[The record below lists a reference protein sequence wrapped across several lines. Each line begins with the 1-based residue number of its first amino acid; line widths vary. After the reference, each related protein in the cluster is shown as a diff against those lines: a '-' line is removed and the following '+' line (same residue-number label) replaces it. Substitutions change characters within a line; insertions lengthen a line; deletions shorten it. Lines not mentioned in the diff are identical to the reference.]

1 MSDEEECPPCP
12 VGMPGW
18 VMTFADLMSLLMC
31 FFVLLLA
38 FSEMDVMKY
47 KQVAGSM
54 REAFGVQNEIK
65 KKDIPRGTS
74 VVAQE
79 FSPGRP
85 DPTPL
90 NEVRQK
96 TTDMTKSTLDVIC
109 EKNSESLENET
120 TDVGG
125 GNESG
130 RVIMINKL
138 EELVRKTQAD
148 AMNIAEALEE
158 EIRNGQVEV
167 ETNGQEI
174 IIRVRENGSFPS
186 GSSTLQ
192 ASFIPIMAKIRKVL
206 AFTPGVISVEGH
218 SDNVPI
224 HTDRFRSNWDLSSA
238 RAVSVAHE
246 LLMKDELSAERLS
259 VSGYADTKPL
269 LPNESRKNMAINRR
283 VEIIISQTDLLQD
296 DRETVDLDAEAD
308 FQGDVQGKLGGTA
321 NVNTREDEINRDQL
335 GEGQS
340 AVVRGPTVRTTQ
352 EAASLDTEAGEKE
365 SGANQKDENEE
376 GNEGES
382 GNVGI
387 EMMGLPNLE
396 AGEVNSVSLDE
407 ELTTSTS
414 TSTSTNTNIN
424 TSTPT
429 NKTLPDSTE
438 SGSAILDEES
448 LAPANVF
455 DFDEAF
461 EAPDSTSEPDSSTAE
476 TDAIETDGA
485 TINVDSAAE
494 SDEIF

>member
-12 VGMPGW
+12 AGMPAW

-54 REAFGVQNEIK
+54 RDAFGVQNEIK

-96 TTDMTKSTLDVIC
+96 TTDMTRSTLDVIC
-109 EKNSESLENET
+109 EKNSESIEEGT
-120 TDVGG
+120 EDVGG

-130 RVIMINKL
+130 QVIMINKL
-138 EELVRKTQAD
+138 EELVEKTQVD
-148 AMNIAEALEE
+148 AMSIAEALEE

-186 GSSTLQ
+186 GSATLQ
-192 ASFIPIMAKIRKVL
+192 GSFIPIMAKIRKVL
-206 AFTPGVISVEGH
+206 ALTPGKISVEGH

-246 LLMKDELSAERLS
+246 LLLKDELSAERLS

-269 LPNESRKNMAINRR
+269 LPNESRRNMAVNRR

-296 DRETVDLDAEAD
+296 ERERVDLDAEAD
-308 FQGDVQGKLGGTA
+308 FQGDVQDSLKGTA
-321 NVNTREDEINRDQL
+321 NVNTREDEINRDL
-335 GEGQS
+335 SDEG
-340 AVVRGPTVRTTQ
+340 
-352 EAASLDTEAGEKE
+352 
-365 SGANQKDENEE
+365 
-376 GNEGES
+376 
-382 GNVGI
+382 
-387 EMMGLPNLE
+387 
-396 AGEVNSVSLDE
+396 
-407 ELTTSTS
+407 
-414 TSTSTNTNIN
+414 
-424 TSTPT
+424 
-429 NKTLPDSTE
+429 
-438 SGSAILDEES
+438 
-448 LAPANVF
+448 
-455 DFDEAF
+455 AF
-461 EAPDSTSEPDSSTAE
+461 EAIRGPMIRIPQANNESESAEPGTGNAQDENVSAEGEQANNPNAISEDNVSDQIVIEPGAGAEGSNSIPGSVDVELNDTSSQAPNTNESSDNIFEFDDAFEEVTPVNTASPTTTPATSAQSPAAEIPASVDQGPAE
-476 TDAIETDGA
+476 TFD
-485 TINVDSAAE
+485 VVPE

>member
-1 MSDEEECPPCP
+1 
-12 VGMPGW
+12 
-18 VMTFADLMSLLMC
+18 
-31 FFVLLLA
+31 
-38 FSEMDVMKY
+38 
-47 KQVAGSM
+47 M

-109 EKNSESLENET
+109 EKNSESPENET

-130 RVIMINKL
+130 RVIMLTKL
-138 EELVRKTQAD
+138 EELVRKTQVD

-186 GSSTLQ
+186 GSATLQ

-269 LPNESRKNMAINRR
+269 LPNESRRNMAINRR

-296 DRETVDLDAEAD
+296 DRESVDLDAEAD

-335 GEGQS
+335 GDDQS

-352 EAASLDTEAGEKE
+352 EADALDTEIGEE
-365 SGANQKDENEE
+365 DGETSQEGENEE
-376 GNEGES
+376 GFED
-382 GNVGI
+382 GNVEL
-387 EMMGLPNLE
+387 EMTGLPNLE
-396 AGEVNSVSLDE
+396 SGEVTSASVEDE
-407 ELTTSTS
+407 SI
-414 TSTSTNTNIN
+414 TNTPAN
-424 TSTPT
+424 TAPTTTAPTTTAPTTNTAPT
-429 NKTLPDSTE
+429 NSTE
-438 SGSAILDEES
+438 PGSIEPGSVTSEEDS
-448 LAPANVF
+448 LVPANVF

-461 EAPDSTSEPDSSTAE
+461 EATDSSSEPDSSAAVI
-476 TDAIETDGA
+476 DVIETEFEA
-485 TINVDSAAE
+485 INVAPEEE

>member
-352 EAASLDTEAGEKE
+352 EAVPLDTEAGEKE

-414 TSTSTNTNIN
+414 TN

-461 EAPDSTSEPDSSTAE
+461 EAPDSTSEPDSSAAE
-476 TDAIETDGA
+476 ADAIEADGA

>member
-1 MSDEEECPPCP
+1 
-12 VGMPGW
+12 
-18 VMTFADLMSLLMC
+18 MTFADLMSLLMC

-414 TSTSTNTNIN
+414 TN

-461 EAPDSTSEPDSSTAE
+461 EAPDSTSEPDSSAAE
-476 TDAIETDGA
+476 ADAIEADGA

>member
-1 MSDEEECPPCP
+1 
-12 VGMPGW
+12 
-18 VMTFADLMSLLMC
+18 MTFADLMSLLMC

-407 ELTTSTS
+407 ELTTST
-414 TSTSTNTNIN
+414 N